1 MLAMRGAQVFL
12 ACRDET
18 KGRAAVADILQS
30 TGVSAD
36 KVQFMQLD
44 LMSFNSIREF
54 AAAYLEKNLPIH
66 MLILNAGVMAGYWGK
81 TVEGYE
87 STFGVNHIGHFLLAS
102 LLIEKIKASA
112 PARIVVLSSEAHR
125 MGNEDCTYLVK
136 EEGEYSPWYAYGQSK
151 LANILFANELNRRL
165 TGTGVSANA
174 VHPGIIKTE
183 LSRSTMLGSFFYT
196 IGSVFQKSIAQGA
209 ATTCYVAT
217 NPSITPENSGKYFAD
232 CNVSPSSEWSQ
243 NAPLAEKLWTMT
255 EGEIGAQFLRQIN
268 PPAAE

>member
-1 MLAMRGAQVFL
+1 MRGAHVFL
-12 ACRDET
+12 ACRDQT
-18 KGRAAVADILQS
+18 KGQAAVAEIIQS
-30 TGVSAD
+30 TGVTAD
-36 KVQFMQLD
+36 KVEFMQLD

-66 MLILNAGVMAGYWGK
+66 MLILNAGVMASYWGK

-87 STFGVNHIGHFLLAS
+87 TQYGVNHIGHFLLTS
-102 LLIEKIKASA
+102 LLIEKVKASA
-112 PARIVVLSSEAHR
+112 PSRVVVLSSEAHR
-125 MGNEDCTYLVK
+125 MGNENVSYLVK

-151 LANILFANELNRRL
+151 LANVLFASELNRRL
-165 TGTGVSANA
+165 GGTGVSANS

-196 IGSVFQKSIAQGA
+196 IGSVFQKSIPQGA

-217 NPSITPENSGKYFAD
+217 NAAITPENSGKYFAD
-232 CNVSPSSEWSQ
+232 CNVSPSSESSQ
-243 NAPLAEKLWTMT
+243 DVALGERLWAAT
-255 EGEIGAQFLRQIN
+255 ETEIGAQFLRPVN